1 MQPATSSGP
10 DGTCLPS
17 PNHKAAGTGLLKWDL
32 LRELDHGYGSP
43 CFNTKKAKI
52 KVGGVWK
59 CTWSILSVAHFKNR
73 GKTEQ
78 GQTQQLSRER
88 PRLRRCVAAF
98 SDRLCSTNSMR
109 WPKWKFRYFSQ
120 SPLPLV
126 SKNPQFHCSEGSNA
140 WYGPKRAPGS
150 ISLVWWLRAPLYAT
164 QHSSQAVWCGSR
176 TRRTP
181 SPRGTKL
188 QSRDHFQCSGSSR
201 QAQSAPYL
209 QVICSCR
216 RSSSGLQKT
225 GTKDMQCSQVMT
237 ETRSHRKS
245 GLQCR
250 KLRHLWDHPW
260 FPIITLV
267 AWHLAHW
274 ALIWPR
280 VWGSAGFIFWPPE
293 GEMEPPTL
301 LVLNHREEMQK
312 LPCQPINTERD
323 PAFHNLS
330 LYLSEGTMPYKK
342 ISKELQAAEDHYYK
356 QIPHHIP
363 DPAVEQKNQ
372 EIGDKNKRKERTQK
386 LRNIKITSS

>member
-225 GTKDMQCSQVMT
+225 GLKTCSALKSWQKQGPT
-237 ETRSHRKS
+237 GSQAYSAGSWGISGTTHGSPSSHWWP
-245 GLQCR
+245 G
-250 KLRHLWDHPW
+250 
-260 FPIITLV
+260 
-267 AWHLAHW
+267 
-274 ALIWPR
+274 IWPTGH
-280 VWGSAGFIFWPPE
+280 WFGPE
-293 GEMEPPTL
+293 CEAL
-301 LVLNHREEMQK
+301 LASFSGPLKGRWNPQH
-312 LPCQPINTERD
+312 
-323 PAFHNLS
+323 F
-330 LYLSEGTMPYKK
+330 
-342 ISKELQAAEDHYYK
+342 
-356 QIPHHIP
+356 
-363 DPAVEQKNQ
+363 
-372 EIGDKNKRKERTQK
+372 
-386 LRNIKITSS
+386 